1 MPDLKMATDVGVEI
15 TTTNSFR
22 PIHKNAMSL
31 AMAIQVNTVVA
42 LGV

>member
-22 PIHKNAMSL
+22 SIHKNAMSL